1 MQSIANLKGNKMTKD
16 EFYKFVHSDVVN
28 FLAANNLDK
37 IVIDDGCGQ
46 KASIRINKNGE
57 YKVQITSSETL

>member
-1 MQSIANLKGNKMTKD
+1 MQNADNVQSNKMTKE

-37 IVIDDGCGQ
+37 IIIDDGFGQ